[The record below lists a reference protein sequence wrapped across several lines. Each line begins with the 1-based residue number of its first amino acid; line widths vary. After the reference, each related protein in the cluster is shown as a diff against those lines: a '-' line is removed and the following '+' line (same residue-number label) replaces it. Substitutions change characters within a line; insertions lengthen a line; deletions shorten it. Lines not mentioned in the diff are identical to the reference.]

1 MDIFFVELNDNVKIK
16 SFATFELAFEF
27 AKTLEKSDDK
37 VKIYYEEYIDEF
49 HGAETC
55 CILTLLYSSEKIN

>member
-1 MDIFFVELNDNVKIK
+1 MNIYYVEVNNNIKMK
-16 SFATFELAFEF
+16 SFTTFELAFEF

-37 VKIYYEEYIDEF
+37 VKIYHEEYIDEF